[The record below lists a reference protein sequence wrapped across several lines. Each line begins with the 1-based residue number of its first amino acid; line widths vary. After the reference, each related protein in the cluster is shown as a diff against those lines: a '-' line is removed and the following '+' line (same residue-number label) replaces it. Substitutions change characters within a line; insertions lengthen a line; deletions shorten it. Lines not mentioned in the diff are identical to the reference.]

1 MFYEDLMIDYHAMEC
16 QPITLSSDKSFRL
29 DRILDYLDAC
39 FWASMQFRCLGLVA
53 QTWLECVTLLDR
65 GYVLNPFDLFLI

>member
-16 QPITLSSDKSFRL
+16 QPITLSSEKSFRP

-39 FWASMQFRCLGLVA
+39 FWADAIQMPGSSSTSVVGMRHLA
-53 QTWLECVTLLDR
+53 
-65 GYVLNPFDLFLI
+65 